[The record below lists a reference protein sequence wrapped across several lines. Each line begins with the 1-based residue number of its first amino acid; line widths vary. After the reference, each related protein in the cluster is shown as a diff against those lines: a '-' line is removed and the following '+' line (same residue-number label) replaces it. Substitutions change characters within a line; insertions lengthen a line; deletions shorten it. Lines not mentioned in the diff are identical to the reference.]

1 MHVLLIEDDQVDAKR
16 FQRMFKETSGNE
28 CEITHVGRLSD
39 GLEKLAQDGI
49 DIVLL
54 DLGLPDSQGLETLNQ
69 VRAAAPDVPVVVLTG
84 ADDETLALD
93 AAQQGAQDYLIKG
106 EVDRRLLT
114 RSMHY
119 VVERQRLT
127 RKLEQSR
134 QREEHERELRLL
146 QRATPTSQ
154 SPATAGAFG

>member
-1 MHVLLIEDDQVDAKR
+1 MTRNAS
-16 FQRMFKETSGNE
+16 SGCLRKHRGTNA
-28 CEITHVGRLSD
+28 RLRTSD